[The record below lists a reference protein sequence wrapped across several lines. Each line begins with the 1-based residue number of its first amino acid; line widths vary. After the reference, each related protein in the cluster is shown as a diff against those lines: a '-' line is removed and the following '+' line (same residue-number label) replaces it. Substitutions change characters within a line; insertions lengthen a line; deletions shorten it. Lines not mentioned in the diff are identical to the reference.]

1 MKCCT
6 RWRLNDGALRLCSPS
21 VFEEVWDSLRQH
33 LKRLLKQ
40 REDRW
45 LYAGIIVIAA
55 NAGTKS

>member
-1 MKCCT
+1 MKSCAQ
-6 RWRLNDGALRLCSPS
+6 WRLNDEALRLCSPA
-21 VFEEVWDSLRQH
+21 VFEEVGDSLRQH

>member
-1 MKCCT
+1 MEPCGFVA
-6 RWRLNDGALRLCSPS
+6 RPM
-21 VFEEVWDSLRQH
+21 FEEVFGSLRHH

>member
-1 MKCCT
+1 MEPCVFV
-6 RWRLNDGALRLCSPS
+6 AHPI
-21 VFEEVWDSLRQH
+21 FEEVFGSLRQH

>member
-1 MKCCT
+1 MEPCGFVARPK
-6 RWRLNDGALRLCSPS
+6 
-21 VFEEVWDSLRQH
+21 FEEVFGSLRHH

>member
-1 MKCCT
+1 MD
-6 RWRLNDGALRLCSPS
+6 RP
-21 VFEEVWDSLRQH
+21 VFEEVLDSLCRH

-45 LYAGIIVIAA
+45 LFADISVLAA